1 MTIPNRNINVAE
13 NAVRRLRINKLRNG
27 HPFLIY
33 STALPSRHAY
43 LEYPEGRI
51 VLVTVKSGEHDFT
64 TIRELTHAENTA
76 IRSEFNLERV
86 IQ

>member
-1 MTIPNRNINVAE
+1 MPISDKNHDVAV

-33 STALPSRHAY
+33 SRDLPSRYAY
-43 LEYPEGRI
+43 LEYPEGHI

-64 TIRELTHAENTA
+64 SIRELTHEENIA
-76 IRSEFNLERV
+76 IRNEFNLERV
-86 IQ
+86 TQ